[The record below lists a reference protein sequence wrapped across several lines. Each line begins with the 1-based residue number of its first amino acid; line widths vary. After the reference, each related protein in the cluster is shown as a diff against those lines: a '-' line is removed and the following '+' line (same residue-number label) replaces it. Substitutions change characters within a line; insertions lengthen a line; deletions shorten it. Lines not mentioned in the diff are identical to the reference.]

1 VRLAPDIEVKLARGA
16 ALCVCFCCGCTPL
29 ASVKQTS
36 VRYAATGTGGAELA
50 IAEKELTEAGKIER
64 RQPLLGL
71 AGDLTAAKIATDV
84 LDRKRDDTNAERLYN
99 FAVARSVENM
109 QRAQLEP
116 WRHPVNVSG
125 TDGKFVLT
133 TPRPID
139 AQHDPSKYNL
149 FPTDALRL
157 GGKFF
162 RTRSGPEGIGAPLV
176 AVERGEN
183 TQFRQSYELPR
194 VYAPVTAVM
203 KFHGQRAQLEFIEP
217 FVIDRVKIDNGVA
230 GRRTTRTG
238 KPERVEV
245 PGGGSINHSFPL
257 AADYD
262 APMAMLLS
270 RERPDKLGFIRL
282 LRPEKYAYT
291 ARLTRLQPFDPGR
304 TPVIFVHGLQDTPVS
319 WVPMVDALRTDPEI
333 QRRYQLWVFS
343 YPSGYPYP
351 YSAALLRHEMDGIA
365 RKFPNRKAIIL
376 VGHSMG
382 GMICRLMITDA
393 GDKIWRDLFG
403 KSPAQTPVT
412 GRTRELLQDA
422 LIFNHRPEVKRVIF
436 ISTPHRGSLLASNW
450 IGRFGTRL
458 IKTPS
463 FLADMRDS
471 FVSILTVDSA
481 ALQLNRIPN
490 SIDTLAPNDRF
501 VMEINKFPITPGI
514 PFHSIIG
521 DRGKGD
527 TPNSSDGVVAYW
539 SSYLDGA
546 QSELIVPANHNAPR
560 NPQAIAEVRRILKA
574 TP

>member
-1 VRLAPDIEVKLARGA
+1 
-16 ALCVCFCCGCTPL
+16 
-29 ASVKQTS
+29 
-36 VRYAATGTGGAELA
+36 VRYAATGTGGQELA

-64 RQPLLGL
+64 RQPLLAL
-71 AGDLTAAKIATDV
+71 ADDLAAAKVAVDA
-84 LDRKRDDTNAERLYN
+84 LDREHDNKNAEKLYN

-125 TDGKFVLT
+125 SGEQYVLT

-162 RTRSGPEGIGAPLV
+162 RTRSSLEGIGAPLV

-183 TQFRQSYELPR
+183 TQFRQSYELPH

-217 FVIDRVKIDNGVA
+217 FVSDRVKIDNGV
-230 GRRTTRTG
+230 GGSRTTWTG

-291 ARLTRLQPFDPGR
+291 ARVTRLQPFDPGR

-351 YSAALLRHEMDGIA
+351 YSAALLRHEMDGFA
-365 RKFPNRKAIIL
+365 RKFPKRKPIIL

-539 SSYLDGA
+539 SSHLDGA
-546 QSELIVPANHNAPR
+546 QSELIVPANHSAPR

>member
-1 VRLAPDIEVKLARGA
+1 VKLARGA

-36 VRYAATGTGGAELA
+36 VRYVTTGTGGAELA

-64 RQPLLGL
+64 RQPLLAL
-71 AGDLTAAKIATDV
+71 ADDLTAAKVAVDA
-84 LDRKRDDTNAERLYN
+84 LDRKRDNTNAEKLYN
-99 FAVARSVENM
+99 FAVARSVENI

-116 WRHPVNVSG
+116 WRRPINVSG
-125 TDGKFVLT
+125 PGEQYVLT

-139 AQHDPSKYNL
+139 AQHDPSKYDL

-162 RTRSGPEGIGAPLV
+162 KIRSSLEGIGAPLV
-176 AVERGEN
+176 AVGRGEN
-183 TQFRQSYELPR
+183 TQFRQGYELPR
-194 VYAPVTAVM
+194 VYAPVTAIV
-203 KFHGQRAQLEFIEP
+203 KFQGQRAQLEFIEP
-217 FVIDRVKIDNGVA
+217 FVSDHVKID
-230 GRRTTRTG
+230 
-238 KPERVEV
+238 
-245 PGGGSINHSFPL
+245 NHSFPL

-282 LRPEKYAYT
+282 FRPEKYAYT

-304 TPVIFVHGLQDTPVS
+304 TPVILVHGLQDTPVS
-319 WVPMVDALRTDPEI
+319 WAPMVDALRTDPEI

-351 YSAALLRHEMDGIA
+351 YSAALLRHELDGIA
-365 RKFPNRKAIIL
+365 RKFPNRKPIIL

-412 GRTRELLQDA
+412 GRTRELLQNA

-450 IGRFGTRL
+450 IGRVGTRL
-458 IKTPS
+458 VKTPS

-490 SIDTLAPNDRF
+490 SIDMLAPNDRF
-501 VMEINKFPITPGI
+501 VMEINKLPITPGI

-539 SSYLDGA
+539 SSHLDGA
-546 QSELIVPANHNAPR
+546 QSELIVPANHSAPR
-560 NPQAIAEVRRILKA
+560 NPQAIAEVRRILNA

>member
-1 VRLAPDIEVKLARGA
+1 M
-16 ALCVCFCCGCTPL
+16 
-29 ASVKQTS
+29 
-36 VRYAATGTGGAELA
+36 RYAATGTGGQELA
-50 IAEKELTEAGKIER
+50 IAEKELAEAGKIEH
-64 RQPLLGL
+64 RQPLLAL
-71 AGDLTAAKIATDV
+71 AGDLTAAKIAV
-84 LDRKRDDTNAERLYN
+84 GAFDRKRNDTNAEKLYN

-109 QRAQLEP
+109 QRAQVEP
-116 WRHPVNVSG
+116 WRSPVNVSG
-125 TDGKFVLT
+125 TDGKFVLI

-139 AQHDPSKYNL
+139 AQHDPSNYDL
-149 FPTDALRL
+149 FSTDALRL

-162 RTRSGPEGIGAPLV
+162 KTRSSLEGIGAPLV
-176 AVERGEN
+176 AVGRGEN
-183 TQFRQSYELPR
+183 IQFGQSYELPR
-194 VYAPVTAVM
+194 VYAPVTAVV
-203 KFHGQRAQLEFIEP
+203 KFQGQRAQLEFIEP
-217 FVIDRVKIDNGVA
+217 FVRDRVKIDNH
-230 GRRTTRTG
+230 
-238 KPERVEV
+238 P
-245 PGGGSINHSFPL
+245 FPL
-257 AADYD
+257 ATDYD

-291 ARLTRLQPFDPGR
+291 ARITRLQPFNPRR

-319 WVPMVDALRTDPEI
+319 WVPMVEALRTDPEI

-351 YSAALLRHEMDGIA
+351 YSAALLRHELDGIA
-365 RKFPNRKAIIL
+365 RKFPNRKRIIL

-436 ISTPHRGSLLASNW
+436 ISTPHRGSSLASNW
-450 IGRFGTRL
+450 IGRLGTRL
-458 IKTPS
+458 IKMPS

-501 VMEINKFPITPGI
+501 VMEINKFPITPGV

-539 SSYLDGA
+539 SSHLDGA
-546 QSELIVPANHNAPR
+546 QSELIVPANHSAPR
-560 NPQAIAEVRRILKA
+560 NPQAIAEVRRVLK
-574 TP
+574 TTR

>member
-1 VRLAPDIEVKLARGA
+1 MKLAGGA
-16 ALCVCFCCGCTPL
+16 VLCVCFCCGCTPL
-29 ASVKQTS
+29 ASVKQRS
-36 VRYAATGTGGAELA
+36 VRYATTGTGAPELA

-64 RQPLLGL
+64 RQPLLAL
-71 AGDLTAAKIATDV
+71 AGDLTAAKIAAGA
-84 LDRKRDDTNAERLYN
+84 LDRKRDNTNAEKLYN

-125 TDGKFVLT
+125 TDGKYVLA

-162 RTRSGPEGIGAPLV
+162 KTRSSLEGIGAPLV
-176 AVERGEN
+176 AVGRGEN
-183 TQFRQSYELPR
+183 AQFRQGYELPR

-203 KFHGQRAQLEFIEP
+203 RFQGQRARLEFIEP
-217 FVIDRVKIDNGVA
+217 FVSDRVKID
-230 GRRTTRTG
+230 
-238 KPERVEV
+238 
-245 PGGGSINHSFPL
+245 NHSFPL

-291 ARLTRLQPFDPGR
+291 ARLT
-304 TPVIFVHGLQDTPVS
+304 PVIFVHGLQDTPVS
-319 WVPMVDALRTDPEI
+319 WVPMVETLRTDPEI

-351 YSAALLRHEMDGIA
+351 YSAALLRHELDGIA
-365 RKFPNRKAIIL
+365 RKFPNRKPIIL

-450 IGRFGTRL
+450 IGRLGTRL

-501 VMEINKFPITPGI
+501 VMEINKLPITPGI

-539 SSYLDGA
+539 SSHLDGA
-546 QSELIVPANHNAPR
+546 QSELIVPANHSAPR
-560 NPQAIAEVRRILKA
+560 NPQAIAEVRRILTA